1 MLDGLLVEQIRA
13 DPEMAGMLAEYDG
26 RPAFFYQKSPLDT
39 ANGWGKLQYPRVDY
53 TVDMRHDP
61 ERKTAGVLTVNVWCS
76 SQSAAMP
83 EDIERRI
90 LALVSGTFY
99 TERGEDTKST
109 VCAVWNHSE
118 SFDFDSGNA
127 QNSREPEIFGVTI
140 LFDLLTFPPQ
150 ITTDPDPI
158 EGLTAF
164 IKREFPGLSL
174 ISVDDIPEI
183 WKPTDKNPA
192 IYWRFIETA
201 AAAQSFAVSWFN
213 GIFAAHIIADTVQER
228 NRWIK
233 AITEKLQADGEV
245 VLFDGSPMFINRV
258 KIRHDADPLREG
270 QLDIT
275 AQYGVLTGKSKL
287 QAQIPLNNVNK
298 ALKKEVNPYGKEWQ
312 YGTRF

>member
-13 DPEMAGMLAEYDG
+13 DHEMAGMLAEYGG

-39 ANGWGKLQYPRVDY
+39 ANGWGKAQYPRADY

-83 EDIERRI
+83 EDIERRLLELI
-90 LALVSGTFY
+90 SGTFY
-99 TERGEDTKST
+99 TERGAGTEST

-118 SFDFDSGNA
+118 AFEFDGRNA

-140 LFDLLTFPPQ
+140 LFDLLTFPSQ
-150 ITTDPDPI
+150 ITIDPDPI
-158 EGLTAF
+158 EGLVAF
-164 IKREFPGLSL
+164 IKRDFSGLSL
-174 ISVDDIPEI
+174 ISVDEIPEI
-183 WKPTDKNPA
+183 WKPTDENPA
-192 IYWRFIETA
+192 IYWRFIGET

-213 GIFAAHIIADTVQER
+213 GTFAAHIIAETVPER

-245 VLFDGSPMFINRV
+245 VLFDGSPMFINRIE
-258 KIRHDADPLREG
+258 IRHDADPLREG
-270 QLDIT
+270 QLGIT

-287 QAQIPLNNVNK
+287 PAQIPLNNANK
-298 ALKKEVNPYGKEWQ
+298 AIKKEVKPYGKE
-312 YGTRF
+312 